1 MYSWLEVKRFQS
13 QQNIK
18 HETSRWCFAFV
29 RFMGA
34 SVASNETVRKPLPFS
49 ARWIAPRMLQGLAGQ
64 ICLPE
69 PLTLSA
75 PILSKPHIL
84 RELKSFRNLLFL
96 VCGAE
101 NRMEPQCM
109 ADMSCDSCR
118 PVVLQLPPWS
128 LKLQR
133 VWLMPF
139 VWDNPVICV
148 I

>member
-18 HETSRWCFAFV
+18 HETSRWCFAG
-29 RFMGA
+29 FMGA

-69 PLTLSA
+69 PLTFSA